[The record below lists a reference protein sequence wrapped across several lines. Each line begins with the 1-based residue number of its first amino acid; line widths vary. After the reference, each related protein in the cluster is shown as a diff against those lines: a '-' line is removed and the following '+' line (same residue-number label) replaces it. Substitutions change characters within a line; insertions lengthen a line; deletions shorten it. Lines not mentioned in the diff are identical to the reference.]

1 MAESVLRMTCLM
13 VDWRTY
19 KRGCRERWA
28 AVTLDAAVSGN
39 TRCSFV
45 VGDGGQGAVPA
56 RTRPA
61 RTLMSSAVSAAGG
74 AGLSPGRVRSAGGGR
89 RAGGA
94 AGARPVM
101 ALRHAV
107 TPLPVST
114 PRPSG
119 NASARACRAAW
130 RSCSYRASSQVP
142 GARSWPASRLAPG
155 SAAAWPGEV
164 SRGGDRWPSFLF
176 SRAGRSAAFGA
187 ALPVAGQRFLDA
199 AGGRA
204 HAEGLL
210 DRSGQLRRA
219 QRRVSCQLLPI

>member
-1 MAESVLRMTCLM
+1 MAESVLRMTCLR

-19 KRGCRERWA
+19 KRAGRDRWA

-94 AGARPVM
+94 AGARPGI
-101 ALRHAV
+101 ALRPSV
-107 TPLPVST
+107 PPLPSGPPRPTRDPPTPPFPPASPPLPHPPPT
-114 PRPSG
+114 PRP
-119 NASARACRAAW
+119 
-130 RSCSYRASSQVP
+130 
-142 GARSWPASRLAPG
+142 AP
-155 SAAAWPGEV
+155 P
-164 SRGGDRWPSFLF
+164 P
-176 SRAGRSAAFGA
+176 
-187 ALPVAGQRFLDA
+187 
-199 AGGRA
+199 
-204 HAEGLL
+204 
-210 DRSGQLRRA
+210 
-219 QRRVSCQLLPI
+219 